1 MKSLSRVQLFA
12 TPWAVAYQAPS
23 SMGFSR
29 QEYWSGLPFPSPG
42 DLPNPGIEL
51 VLPHCGQTLFLTSE
65 PPGKPMRLEVSGKV
79 WVQMRVCKSSLSM
92 WQQTVGPNESI
103 GESVKRRKVHAGAL
117 GNESSKKEVSAIR
130 FCLKANL
137 DED

>member
-1 MKSLSRVQLFA
+1 
-12 TPWAVAYQAPS
+12 
-23 SMGFSR
+23 MGRF
-29 QEYWSGLPFPSPG
+29 GL
-42 DLPNPGIEL
+42 
-51 VLPHCGQTLFLTSE
+51 
-65 PPGKPMRLEVSGKV
+65 
-79 WVQMRVCKSSLSM
+79 QMRICKPSLSM

-103 GESVKRRKVHAGAL
+103 GESVKRKKVHAGAL